1 MILKL
6 FRARLSAVSWRYKL
20 LLLGALPTVVAM
32 VCVLIAGITL
42 SKQSST
48 VYDALQ
54 YSKEKQ
60 HRATEAL
67 TSILELQKNM
77 QTLIAADEPSQ
88 VRTYAIATI
97 KSSSALD
104 EASQRL
110 QEALPDS
117 EKVKEL
123 RSNLESIRPLQMQ
136 VLTLGKQN
144 KDVEAMA
151 VVNDTADQAAAIV
164 ELASTILADEQ
175 QGLQSLAEQ
184 NQEDAHQL
192 ILTLLAVAAG
202 GFLLVSLIA
211 LMFANRLVS
220 PLKMLQH
227 SMKAFS
233 AGDLSVNLNYRS
245 GDEVGETVAAFYQA
259 VHGTREMVQRISAEG
274 RSLRDQAQQ
283 VTAASL
289 TSSQQAAKVQSNAA
303 AVLEKIDLLVSLSQ
317 QVEKK
322 LCVSTEESETASRE
336 AAATSESINFV
347 VEQFSKLREKMTS
360 LSERIADL
368 SHSATTI
375 GSITETIR
383 AVSEQTNLLA
393 LNAAIEA
400 ARAGEQGRGFAVVAD
415 EVRTLARRSN
425 DAVEKISE
433 LASAMSASVANAVD
447 GVDSAVE
454 LTERN
459 VEGLKKAAETT
470 RLASNTSSEC
480 REQILQVQDMNRE
493 QVEVTDDIRN
503 FANELRAL
511 ADETTRAVHNQES
524 LAASL
529 ERSSTALG
537 EAVSQFKQ

>member
-1 MILKL
+1 MAEL
-6 FRARLSAVSWRYKL
+6 FKARLFAVSWRYKL
-20 LLLGALPTVVAM
+20 LFLGTLPNCVAIACVV
-32 VCVLIAGITL
+32 LAGIML
-42 SKQSST
+42 SSQSSD
-48 VYDALQ
+48 VHDALQ

-60 HRATEAL
+60 LRATVAL

-77 QTLIAADEPSQ
+77 QTLIAADESSQ
-88 VRTYAIATI
+88 LRSYAIAAI

-123 RSNLESIRPLQMQ
+123 RRNLENIRPLQMK
-136 VLTLGKQN
+136 VLGLGKQN

-151 VVNDTADQAAAIV
+151 VVNDTAGQAASIV
-164 ELASTILADEQ
+164 ALAGTILADEQ
-175 QGLQSLAEQ
+175 QGLEALAGK

-192 ILTLLAVAAG
+192 ILTLLAVAASG
-202 GFLLVSLIA
+202 LVASFLIA
-211 LMFANRLVS
+211 LMFSSRLVS
-220 PLKMLQH
+220 PLNTLQK

-233 AGDLSVNLNYRS
+233 AGDLSISLSYRG
-245 GDEVGETVAAFYQA
+245 GDEVGETVAAFSHA
-259 VHGTREMVQRISAEG
+259 VRGTREMVQRIGAEG
-274 RSLRDQAQQ
+274 QSLRHQAQQ
-283 VTAASL
+283 VTAASQ
-289 TSSQQAAKVQSNAA
+289 TSSQQAAKVQNNAA
-303 AVLEKIDLLVSLSQ
+303 SVLEKIDLLVEISQ
-317 QVEKK
+317 QVEKR
-322 LCVSTEESETASRE
+322 LRISTEKSEIASRE
-336 AAATSESINFV
+336 GAVSSESIHLV
-347 VEQFSKLREKMTS
+347 AEQFSELRAKMGN
-360 LSERIADL
+360 LSRRIGDL
-368 SHSATTI
+368 ALSATTI

-383 AVSEQTNLLA
+383 SVSEQTNLLA

-425 DAVEKISE
+425 EAVEKISE
-433 LASAMSASVANAVD
+433 LAAAMSASVANAVD

-470 RLASNTSSEC
+470 RLASDTSSEC
-480 REQILQVQDMNRE
+480 REQIVQVQNMNCE
-493 QVEVTDDIRN
+493 QVAVTEDIRS

-511 ADETTRAVHNQES
+511 ADDTTKAVHNQEG

-537 EAVSQFKQ
+537 DAVSQFKQ